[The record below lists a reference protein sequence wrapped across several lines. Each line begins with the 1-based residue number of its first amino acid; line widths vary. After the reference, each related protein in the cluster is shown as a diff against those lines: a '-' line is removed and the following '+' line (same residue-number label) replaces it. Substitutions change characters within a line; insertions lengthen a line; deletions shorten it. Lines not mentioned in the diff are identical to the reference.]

1 MGIKA
6 ILQRAFKPKEF
17 SSNSATTKKTEGS
30 LRLKV
35 KNSIAKLRQKFN
47 ISPAEK
53 EKIEAN
59 IEKINDKLQAGYGKK
74 IQAIFRR
81 FVLAAKPENIQQI
94 HKKLPK
100 MNRGAVK
107 KVWSQVQ
114 ALLKMIRDPQTAW
127 ASKALAIGT
136 LVYLISPL
144 DAIPDIIPGVGLAD
158 DVALIVAVVS
168 SLAYELG
175 NYVEKSANKGVEV
188 ASQLADIQV
197 EKYNK
202 IVRITLIGSILTAT
216 ITIAVKFFLNQ
227 MA

>member
-6 ILQRAFKPKEF
+6 ILQRTFKPKEF

-30 LRLKV
+30 LRLKF

-47 ISPAEK
+47 TSPAEK
-53 EKIEAN
+53 QKIEAN
-59 IEKINDKLQAGYGKK
+59 IEQINDKLQAGYGKK

-94 HKKLPK
+94 HEKLPK

>member
-6 ILQRAFKPKEF
+6 ILQRTFKPKEI

-30 LRLKV
+30 LRLKF

-47 ISPAEK
+47 TSPAEK
-53 EKIEAN
+53 QKIEAN
-59 IEKINDKLQAGYGKK
+59 IEQINDKLQAGYRKK

-94 HKKLPK
+94 NEKLPK

-107 KVWSQVQ
+107 KVWNQVQ